1 MKSYE
6 CFHLVAVLEIIAL
19 FYFRLSI
26 LSFSFRCINRL
37 CELHI
42 AIENFTEAG
51 FTVLKHAELLKVMKK
66 SFKTYGKVVFD

>member
-1 MKSYE
+1 MFSSRGRPWNNRP
-6 CFHLVAVLEIIAL
+6 VL
-19 FYFRLSI
+19 LSTVY
-26 LSFSFRCINRL
+26 SFSFRCINRL